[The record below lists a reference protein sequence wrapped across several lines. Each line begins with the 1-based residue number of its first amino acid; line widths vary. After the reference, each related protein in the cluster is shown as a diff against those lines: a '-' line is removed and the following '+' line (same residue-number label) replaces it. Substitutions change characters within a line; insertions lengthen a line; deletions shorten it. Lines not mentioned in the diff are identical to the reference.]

1 MAVFAVIVVGL
12 IVLVKVYSPSEP
24 EPSEELES
32 EREVQE
38 VGDTGFQPQP
48 KVKQPKVKPLVEEVP
63 NPKVDYV
70 AKLNEL
76 AKAGRPEELNA
87 APFYKKAFEL
97 AIRQPK
103 KLKKLD
109 YKAWPADLT
118 AEQREALQTWVRQS
132 SKALTQLKKGT
143 QKPHYWP
150 EYRGTSMM
158 GIVLPEFWKAKA
170 LATAICSRAR
180 LEAAKGNFKEVFS
193 DLLACYQFG
202 MHFTGPKTLIE
213 QLVGIAI
220 RALAVDASFQ
230 ILDKQ
235 KSAAN
240 VLEDLQEQLQMISSQ
255 QECVID
261 FTAEKLSIY
270 DIIQRIFPDDGKGGG
285 RIPLPSTSEKEDW
298 PEVLKQL
305 LPHLSKEQIKR
316 LQELDRRETSDL
328 TNKLYQYFGEVA
340 QSTPWQ
346 LHSQGKD
353 VQKAVEEMTKENPFL
368 LMFKPAAHRIVEI
381 SFRAKVET
389 DALITTISILR
400 YKADKGLLP
409 ENLKQLVS
417 AGYLKNLP
425 MDPYSD
431 KPLVYRRKKD
441 NFTLYSFG
449 ADFDDDGG
457 APSKWGEGEKGGDQV
472 FWPVQMRPK
481 KAKR

>member
-1 MAVFAVIVVGL
+1 MFAVIVMGL
-12 IVLVKVYSPSEP
+12 IVLVKLYSPSEP

-38 VGDTGFQPQP
+38 VGDTDLQPQP

-87 APFYKKAFEL
+87 APYYKKAFEL
-97 AIRQPK
+97 FVKQPEQ
-103 KLKKLD
+103 LKKINRRIL
-109 YKAWPADLT
+109 PTDLS
-118 AEQREALQTWVRQS
+118 ARQRKILQTWVQQNAQ
-132 SKALTQLKKGT
+132 ALKHLKKGT
-143 QKPHYWP
+143 QKPHHWHKYH
-150 EYRGTSMM
+150 GDSMA
-158 GIVLPEFWKAKA
+158 GIVGLQLQQAKMLAIA
-170 LATAICSRAR
+170 LCSRAK
-180 LEAAKGNFKEVFS
+180 LEAVKGDYEDAFS
-193 DLLACYQFG
+193 DLLACYRFG
-202 MHFTGPKTLIE
+202 THFTGTKTIIE
-213 QLVGIAI
+213 QLVGTAI
-220 RALAVDASFQ
+220 RALAVDTSFQ

-240 VLEDLQEQLQMISSQ
+240 VLEDLQEQLQMTSSQ
-255 QECVID
+255 QECVFD
-261 FTAEKLSIY
+261 FTAEKLSVY
-270 DIIQRIFPDDGKGGG
+270 DIIQRTFSDDGKGSG
-285 RIPLPSTSEKEDW
+285 RIPLPSTSKKEDW
-298 PEVLKQL
+298 PDVLKQL

-328 TNKLYQYFGEVA
+328 TNKLYRYFGEVA

-368 LMFKPAAHRIVEI
+368 LMFKPAVGRLVEM
-381 SFRAKVET
+381 SFRNKVET
-389 DALITTISILR
+389 DALVTTITILR
-400 YKADKGLLP
+400 YKADNGRYPEKF
-409 ENLKQLVS
+409 ENLV
-417 AGYLKNLP
+417 ATGYLKNLP

-431 KPLVYRRKKD
+431 KPLVYKRTKD

-457 APSKWGEGEKGGDQV
+457 APSKWGEREKGGDQV
-472 FWPVQMRPK
+472 FWPVQSPEKQK
-481 KAKR
+481 K

>member
-1 MAVFAVIVVGL
+1 MEGKMQQTERIISPPGRARSKL
-12 IVLVKVYSPSEP
+12 IVFVLAIASFSLTVVLPTHA
-24 EPSEELES
+24 EE
-32 EREVQE
+32 
-38 VGDTGFQPQP
+38 
-48 KVKQPKVKPLVEEVP
+48 KI
-63 NPKVDYV
+63 NIKVDYV

-97 AIRQPK
+97 CVEKPE

-109 YKAWPADLT
+109 YKAWPDDLT

-158 GIVLPEFWKAKA
+158 GIVLPQLRQAKTLAIA
-170 LATAICSRAR
+170 LCSRAK
-180 LEAAKGNFKEVFS
+180 LEAVKGDYKDAFS

-220 RALAVDASFQ
+220 RALPVNATFQ

-235 KSAAN
+235 EPDS
-240 VLEDLQEQLQMISSQ
+240 DLLKDFQQKLSLRQESP
-255 QECVID
+255 ID
-261 FTAEKLSIY
+261 FTAEKFSAY
-270 DIIQRIFPDDGKGGG
+270 DIIQTIFTDDGTGGG
-285 RIPLPSTSEKEDW
+285 HIPELSIEQKENRPDSVMK
-298 PEVLKQL
+298 VL
-305 LPHLSKEQIKR
+305 LSVLTEEQIRVLTK
-316 LQELDRRETSDL
+316 LDRRETSDL
-328 TNKLYQYFGEVA
+328 TDKLYQYFGEVA

-353 VQKAVEEMTKENPFL
+353 VQKAVEEMTKENPL
-368 LMFKPAAHRIVEI
+368 LHTPAVGRVVELSYRSEI
-381 SFRAKVET
+381 ET
-389 DALITTISILR
+389 QALISTIAILR
-400 YKADKGLLP
+400 YKAHKGQYP
-409 ENLKQLVS
+409 QNLEKLIE

-431 KPLVYRRKKD
+431 KPLIYKLTED
-441 NFTLYSFG
+441 NFTLYSLG

-472 FWPVQMRPK
+472 FWPVQSPEKQK
-481 KAKR
+481 K